1 MKRFALLLTLTLA
14 ACNLSAEAP
23 TTPAPLG
30 GANATVELVLEATNT
45 PNALPTATAI
55 VRPIP
60 LSQTITGIVW
70 NDTCDASDDSD
81 ETPLGCVETDD
92 GYAANGIL
100 EAGETGIAG
109 VHITLGE
116 SACPSEGLAETVTV
130 ANGTYLFSDLSSE
143 TYCVTVNTLRPENLA
158 LFAPGAWTV
167 PNQDGALT
175 ITLTAGESELDAN
188 FGWDFQFGS

>member
-1 MKRFALLLTLTLA
+1 MRRFALLLTLTLA

-30 GANATVELVLEATNT
+30 GANATVELVQEATNT
-45 PNALPTATAI
+45 PNALSTATEI

-60 LSQTITGIVW
+60 LSQTITGMIW
-70 NDTCDASDDSD
+70 NDVCDASEDAD
-81 ETPLGCVETDD
+81 ETPLGCIETDD

-116 SACPSEGLAETVTV
+116 GACPSEGLAETVTE
-130 ANGTYLFSDLSSE
+130 ANGTYLFSDLNSQ
-143 TYCVTVNTLRPENLA
+143 TYCVTIDTLNPVNLA
-158 LFAPGAWTV
+158 LLAPGTWTA
-167 PNQDGALT
+167 PNEDGLLT
-175 ITLTAGESELDAN
+175 ITLTAGESKLDAN
-188 FGWDFQFGS
+188 FGRDFQFSR